1 MDSRSIGTDLS
12 LAWPTN
18 EIAVM
23 GAEGAVKTIFRRE
36 IAAAQNQEAKTQE
49 LIDMYTE
56 RFANPFIAAQRGYV
70 DDIVEAHLTRRVIA
84 KSLEML
90 ANKRVERPKRKHG
103 NIPL

>member
-1 MDSRSIGTDLS
+1 
-12 LAWPTN
+12 
-18 EIAVM
+18 M

-36 IAAAQNQEAKTQE
+36 IAAAKDKNAKMQE
-49 LIDMYTE
+49 LIDEYTE
-56 RFANPFIAAQRGYV
+56 RFNNPYIAAERGYV
-70 DDIVEAHLTRRVIA
+70 DDIVEARLTRRVIA